1 MVLNFVISF
10 KINFSITIF
19 IILGIE
25 RVKIMHTMENLTE
38 TQVTLLKLFG
48 KIQKNWELDLLQQM
62 ITNFMQYFTIIQ
74 LGIIKTNFQIMCFLP
89 YNKIMK
95 IYQNNSNHIHY
106 QI

>member
-38 TQVTLLKLFG
+38 TQVILLKLFG

-74 LGIIKTNFQIMCFLP
+74 LGIIKTNFQIMCFLR

-95 IYQNNSNHIHY
+95 IYQNNSNHIHH